1 MYNCA
6 LKSGRMDLLAE
17 LMTDGKLSARYKIN
31 NHEDGL
37 KNPVSWPI
45 HMSSIE

>member
-1 MYNCA
+1 MYQCA

-31 NHEDGL
+31 DEDGL